1 MTTRITKTN
10 LDGTIETQ
18 TTDTRTP
25 TEKLQGKLTFK
36 EKMDLMFPTDN
47 VDEITKGWESF
58 DEHKFYK

>member
-18 TTDTRTP
+18 TTDTRTL
-25 TEKLQGKLTFK
+25 TEKLNGRLTFREKLDIMYPTSDNDVTK
-36 EKMDLMFPTDN
+36 EWT
-47 VDEITKGWESF
+47 SY